1 MQNMH
6 NMHNMQNMQNM
17 QNIRLT
23 IADIDMQDSRR
34 NARAVQML

>member
-1 MQNMH
+1 MQNRQ
-6 NMHNMQNMQNM
+6 NMQNMQNM

-23 IADIDMQDSRR
+23 IADIGMQDSRR